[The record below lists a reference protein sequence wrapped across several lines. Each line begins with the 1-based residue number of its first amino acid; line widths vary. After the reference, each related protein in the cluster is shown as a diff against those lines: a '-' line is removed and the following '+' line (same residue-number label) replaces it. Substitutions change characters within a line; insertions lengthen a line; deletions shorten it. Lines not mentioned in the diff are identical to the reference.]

1 MPATDALFQ
10 VLEPL
15 RLRYLESPLPIW
27 LRTAGDALFAALP
40 ARLRRQLGM
49 RYRRLLLSMD
59 GNALQLRA
67 LLDDQSS
74 LLGTV
79 PLDDATLLQQLR
91 MRLDESAGGVPRWLL
106 IESRLALRPV
116 LAAPAS
122 AEPRLRE
129 MMAHEIDRQTPFTL
143 EQVTF
148 APRVLSRDPV
158 TRQMRVELVVL
169 PKLQLDAALAKLG
182 PMAEGLAGVDIVD
195 ADGARLGLNLLPLP
209 GRVTWHDS
217 GRNLNWLLAA
227 VAVLAVVASM
237 WIALG
242 NRREA
247 VDAYSKRLASVT
259 VEARDVR
266 KLRNSL
272 EASMRAANFLA
283 RQRAQQPTMLELVA
297 DLTRRIPDTTSVE
310 KLSVNAGAVV
320 LIGQSQ
326 QASSLVGLLQ
336 GSALIKKPTLTGSV
350 QTDPR
355 TGKERF
361 TLTAVVA
368 GSAKEKESANES
380 GRSP

>member
-129 MMAHEIDRQTPFTL
+129 MMAHEIDRQTLFTL
-143 EQVTF
+143 QQVTF
-148 APRVLSRDPV
+148 APRVLSRD
-158 TRQMRVELVVL
+158 
-169 PKLQLDAALAKLG
+169 
-182 PMAEGLAGVDIVD
+182 
-195 ADGARLGLNLLPLP
+195 
-209 GRVTWHDS
+209 
-217 GRNLNWLLAA
+217 
-227 VAVLAVVASM
+227 
-237 WIALG
+237 
-242 NRREA
+242 
-247 VDAYSKRLASVT
+247 
-259 VEARDVR
+259 
-266 KLRNSL
+266 
-272 EASMRAANFLA
+272 
-283 RQRAQQPTMLELVA
+283 
-297 DLTRRIPDTTSVE
+297 
-310 KLSVNAGAVV
+310 
-320 LIGQSQ
+320 
-326 QASSLVGLLQ
+326 
-336 GSALIKKPTLTGSV
+336 
-350 QTDPR
+350 
-355 TGKERF
+355 
-361 TLTAVVA
+361 
-368 GSAKEKESANES
+368 
-380 GRSP
+380 